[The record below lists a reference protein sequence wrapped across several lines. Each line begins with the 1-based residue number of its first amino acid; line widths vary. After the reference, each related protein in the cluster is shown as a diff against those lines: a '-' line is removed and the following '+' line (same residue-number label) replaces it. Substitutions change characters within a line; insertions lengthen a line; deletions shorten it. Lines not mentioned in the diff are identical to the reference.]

1 MCREMRRK
9 RQKLSDEN
17 VREVLARN
25 NAAVLSVIG
34 DEGYPY
40 GVPLTY
46 VYGDDGN
53 FYFHS
58 AKIGHKI
65 DAIRGCTK
73 ASVTII
79 DENHV
84 VPEEYTTYFRSVIAI
99 GEVSI
104 LDTDEEKLD
113 KIKLLSQK
121 IRPGAEK
128 EMDDAIKREWEGF
141 VIIKFKPLDMKGKE
155 AIEFVKG
162 REKKQD

>member
-1 MCREMRRK
+1 MNRDMRRK
-9 RQKLSDEN
+9 RQRLSDEV

-25 NAAVLSVIG
+25 NAAVLSVID

-46 VYGDDGN
+46 VYGEDGN

-58 AKIGHKI
+58 AKSGHKI
-65 DAIRGCTK
+65 DAIRNCSK

-104 LDTDEEKLD
+104 LETDEEKLA

-128 EMDDAIKREWEGF
+128 EMNDAIKREWDGF
-141 VIIKFKPLDMKGKE
+141 VIIQFTPLDMKGKE
-155 AIEFVKG
+155 AIEFV
-162 REKKQD
+162 RERENTPR